1 MWFSTSLSL
10 KSPTFTSCS
19 EAVGIAWLGSTTTK
33 QSTERALHTAGK
45 LPPLLGGS
53 THFGHCFSSLCRRLG
68 GGKLIQN
75 LLCHE
80 NHAGPGSEL
89 APSNLAAVHSR
100 QCHQTS
106 QCHSKG
112 PYAPA
117 YFFGR
122 SGSEE
127 NQEVLQLDASTIILI
142 NDSFSIIKTVEI
154 FAGGKRNKNYPRHLI
169 RFVAVEDDHSA
180 ATSNHTQTTN

>member
-1 MWFSTSLSL
+1 M
-10 KSPTFTSCS
+10 
-19 EAVGIAWLGSTTTK
+19 
-33 QSTERALHTAGK
+33 AGEHHHK
-45 LPPLLGGS
+45 AEHGASS
-53 THFGHCFSSLCRRLG
+53 THSWEITTAAWREHALWALLFQSLQKVG

-100 QCHQTS
+100 QCHQTT

-169 RFVAVEDDHSA
+169 TFVAVEDDHSA